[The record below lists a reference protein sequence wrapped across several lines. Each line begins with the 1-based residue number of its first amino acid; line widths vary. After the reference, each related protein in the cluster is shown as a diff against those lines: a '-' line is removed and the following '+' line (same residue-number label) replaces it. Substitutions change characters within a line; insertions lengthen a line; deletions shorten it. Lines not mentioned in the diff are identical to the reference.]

1 MTEFRIQ
8 ISEFRK
14 TYGKPVRGS
23 PSSFLNS
30 EICILNSV
38 IFAVLPFHD
47 AAGTASRWSAC
58 HTSRA
63 RTSSSSGVPVLS
75 MR

>member
-14 TYGKPVRGS
+14 TKRGASLGS
-23 PSSFLNS
+23 PWSFLNS

-38 IFAVLPFHD
+38 IFAVDP
-47 AAGTASRWSAC
+47 GTFLAQISPA
-58 HTSRA
+58 
-63 RTSSSSGVPVLS
+63 
-75 MR
+75 